1 MNSYFEQ
8 SGFYGSHHHQGG
20 AGEQAA
26 YRGFP
31 LGLGMGAYGAQHA
44 LQRPQESPYDA
55 SVAAACKLYAAEPQA
70 PTYKPDCSKDGG
82 QNGYSDKSWAGARPA
97 ACTPD
102 ARAYGP
108 PLEPA
113 SPGGGASARPAAA
126 LAPWNTQCSL
136 GGSAQ
141 PVPTQLHQ
149 QTANHTFYP
158 WMAIAGQ
165 IHEHFSVAV
174 PCDVQK
180 VFSVHGILVRSTMCV
195 SFVMLGIVRVSIG
208 KPVKSLTVS
217 TSWKSRVK
225 SLH

>member
-1 MNSYFEQ
+1 MFISGWISASIETSRVLRWDLISVTVEDFEDNMNSYFEQ

-26 YRGFP
+26 YRSFP

-55 SVAAACKLYAAEPQA
+55 SVAAAACKLYAGEQPPA
-70 PTYKPDCSKDGG
+70 YKPDCSKDSG
-82 QNGYSDKSWAGARPA
+82 QNGYSDKTWGSARPA

-113 SPGGGASARPAAA
+113 SPGGGAPRPAAA
-126 LAPWNTQCSL
+126 LASWNTQCSL
-136 GGSAQ
+136 GGGAQ

-165 IHEHFSVAV
+165 TPKFLKNKI
-174 PCDVQK
+174 
-180 VFSVHGILVRSTMCV
+180 
-195 SFVMLGIVRVSIG
+195 
-208 KPVKSLTVS
+208 
-217 TSWKSRVK
+217 
-225 SLH
+225 

>member
-55 SVAAACKLYAAEPQA
+55 SVAAACKLYATEPQA
-70 PTYKPDCSKDGG
+70 PTYKPDCSKEGG

-165 IHEHFSVAV
+165 INENF
-174 PCDVQK
+174 
-180 VFSVHGILVRSTMCV
+180 CV
-195 SFVMLGIVRVSIG
+195 
-208 KPVKSLTVS
+208 
-217 TSWKSRVK
+217 TSWTWKLCKKFV
-225 SLH
+225 LEFAQV